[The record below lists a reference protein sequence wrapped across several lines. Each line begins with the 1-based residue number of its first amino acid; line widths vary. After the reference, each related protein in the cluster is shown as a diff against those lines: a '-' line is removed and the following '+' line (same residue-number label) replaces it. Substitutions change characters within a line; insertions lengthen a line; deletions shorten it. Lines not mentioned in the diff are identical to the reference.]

1 MTSSIRAATFTVIA
15 VASTTA
21 TAQPAPSYQKGTA
34 EDVKDVKEVEWTAKG
49 EASLISS
56 TGNSRTTT
64 ASVGANATRKD
75 KDNKFDA
82 TFVAAYARAT
92 TRTAS
97 DTNGDG
103 SIDSTELSTS
113 SATSAKNM
121 ALKLRYDRYLSPLD
135 ALYVAALGA
144 IDQPAGKEFQGGG
157 QIGYSRGLYKS
168 DCHEVLAELG
178 YDLSYLRLSA
188 GSSSTIHSARAFVGY
203 KGKLTKDTALEASA
217 EGLFNGNHIKF
228 GNREAKAF
236 EGTRLNG
243 MVGVT
248 TALSTKLSLTAS
260 FTAKYDN
267 FPAPLDKI
275 GALPFAAG
283 FEPSADKLDT
293 VTKVSLIVK
302 FL

>member
-1 MTSSIRAATFTVIA
+1 MTYSIR
-15 VASTTA
+15 TA
-21 TAQPAPSYQKGTA
+21 TVAAIALVSSTAIAQPTYEKGKA
-34 EDVKDVKEVEWTAKG
+34 DDVKDVKAVEWTAKG
-49 EASLISS
+49 EASLMTS

-82 TFVAAYARAT
+82 AFVAAYARAT
-92 TRTAS
+92 TRTAT
-97 DTNGDG
+97 DTNGNG
-103 SIDSTELSTS
+103 AIDAGELSTTK
-113 SATSAKNM
+113 ATSAKNM
-121 ALKLRYDRYLSPLD
+121 ALKLRYDRYLSTLD

-168 DCHEVLAELG
+168 DCHEVLAEVG

-188 GSSSTIHSARAFVGY
+188 GSSATIHSGRAFVGY
-203 KGKLTKDTALEASA
+203 KGKLKEDTSLEASA
-217 EGLFNGNHIKF
+217 EGLFNGNRVTF
-228 GNREAKAF
+228 GAREAGAF
-236 EGTRLNG
+236 GATRLNG

-267 FPAPLDKI
+267 FPAPLDKV

-283 FEPSADKLDT
+283 FAPSADKLDT